1 MSVEVCKCGRDAI
14 KRICTLMGKLVSC
27 RNLKITLLLEGLSKS
42 KTQLCDVMAW
52 VGIRGEVL
60 SVVGFGESFIREA
73 FLEKVACFL
82 PLNFSSPVKSRW
94 LTALQKGW
102 ASKDGALLLATS
114 PTSPYS
120 CWLPPYSCW
129 VPP

>member
-1 MSVEVCKCGRDAI
+1 MGR
-14 KRICTLMGKLVSC
+14 LVSC

-42 KTQLCDVMAW
+42 KTHLCDVMAW
-52 VGIRGEVL
+52 VGVRGEVL

-73 FLEKVACFL
+73 FLEKVASFL